1 MKVLGM
7 MNEQEN
13 FLVQDITE
21 LDVQEEQAKEVDNTH
36 VFLLVTRHSKFW
48 GEPFVNRLS
57 CVPM

>member
-1 MKVLGM
+1 M